1 METFT
6 RLLPALAVVILV
18 LAGAG
23 LYRWLDTLGR
33 VRGFGYGRAAC
44 GVLLLVAAGYLI
56 ASA

>member
-23 LYRWLDTLGR
+23 LYRWLGSPAGAPPTA
-33 VRGFGYGRAAC
+33 RATE
-44 GVLLLVAAGYLI
+44 
-56 ASA
+56 